1 MSVIPRQ
8 RMTIRAIRVI
18 VKSDLMFDVRREG
31 LASELQTPT
40 CALDHISFGE
50 KLPLIG
56 WL

>member
-1 MSVIPRQ
+1 
-8 RMTIRAIRVI
+8 MTIRAIRVI